1 MLGFSRFELM
11 ESEILWEGEKP
22 RQGSHSG
29 EAAQRR
35 LADGPE
41 GVRSEMTNNPSLTAI
56 FETRAEMLGFSR
68 FELMETG

>member
-1 MLGFSRFELM
+1 MCR
-11 ESEILWEGEKP
+11 EGESP

-41 GVRSEMTNNPSLTAI
+41 GVRNEVTNHPSLTAI
-56 FETRAEMLGFSR
+56 FKTQAGILGFPSFLSYGESAR
-68 FELMETG
+68 